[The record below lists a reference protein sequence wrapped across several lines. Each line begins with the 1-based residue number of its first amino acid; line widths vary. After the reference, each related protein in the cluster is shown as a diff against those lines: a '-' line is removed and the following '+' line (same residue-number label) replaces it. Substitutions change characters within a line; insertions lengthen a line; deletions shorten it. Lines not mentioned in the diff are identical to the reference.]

1 MYDSR
6 SSHARKPQHEDTLR
20 AYWVREDQRR
30 DNIWVGR
37 RGAGRHEFPAAEA
50 IAEGLAEMQPEY
62 VPERWDINRLHV
74 EALREDDQRWNDI
87 QDEAWAWLDE
97 QERLDPGVQQE
108 LEAQARRDA
117 EYDDAYG
124 GYAYDGESWLPIF
137 TMTEAREH
145 FGPDFEH
152 NGFQISHQGRPY
164 ARTGRKAPTMK
175 DYERA
180 EALMAAQRQRQ
191 QRLATL
197 VPADEKAKVTRQL
210 PVPHAER
217 PEPTPYEKYAGVY
230 NEALDPISPNF
241 AMGSWGGE

>member
-6 SSHARKPQHEDTLR
+6 THKPRIPGTHRYSTRSNWGCSYYCCDGKERMTD
-20 AYWVREDQRR
+20 
-30 DNIWVGR
+30 
-37 RGAGRHEFPAAEA
+37 AEA

-74 EALREDDQRWNDI
+74 EALREDEQRWNDL
-87 QDEAWAWLDE
+87 QDEAWAWFDE
-97 QERLDPGVQQE
+97 QERLDDDRLHYYE
-108 LEAQARRDA
+108 
-117 EYDDAYG
+117 EYDEDDAWVG
-124 GYAYDGESWLPIF
+124 SWMPVL

-152 NGFQISHQGRPY
+152 NGFQIDSTNAPR
-164 ARTGRKAPTMK
+164 RTYRKAPTMH

-180 EALMAAQRQRQ
+180 EALMATQK
-191 QRLATL
+191 QRLAAL
-197 VPADEKAKVTRQL
+197 MPVDEKAKVTRAL

-217 PEPTPYEKYAGVY
+217 PEPAPYDKFAGVY

-241 AMGSWGGE
+241 DRSAW